1 MPVLVV
7 NAGSS
12 SLKLRLLDAAQQ
24 VQASDD
30 LPPVADDELSRA
42 LGRFLTTSGGVD
54 AVGHRVVHGASEFR
68 GPVRLD
74 DAVDDRLDRL
84 SDLAPL
90 HNPPSIAAIRA
101 VQRLDPSLPQVACFD
116 TAFHATLAEEA
127 AVYAVPWE
135 WTRRWGLRRYGFH
148 GLSHA
153 WASRRAAELLQRP
166 LTGLRLVTAHLGS
179 GASLA
184 AVAGGRSVDT
194 TMGFTPLD
202 GLVMATR
209 SGALDP
215 GLLLWLQRHGGLGAE
230 QIEQALEQESGLLG
244 VSGRSGDLRVVLAA
258 ADDGDDRARLAYG
271 IYLHRLRSLVA
282 GMVATMGG
290 LDGLVFT
297 GGAGEGSAR
306 LRRDVC
312 AGLGFLGVALDDG
325 ANDAPEPGDRLLSPG
340 SATVVAAV
348 IAAREDIEI
357 ARQVRE
363 VLGLDSSGGQ

>member
-1 MPVLVV
+1 VDVLVV

-12 SLKLRLLDAAQQ
+12 SLKLRLLDAAQR

-30 LPPVADDELSRA
+30 LPPVAGGDVGDV
-42 LGRFLTTSGGVD
+42 LGRFLAACPGVD
-54 AVGHRVVHGASEFR
+54 AVGHRVVHGGSEFR

-74 DAVDDRLDRL
+74 DAIDDRLDRL
-84 SDLAPL
+84 SDLDPL
-90 HNPPSIAAIRA
+90 HNPPALAAIRA
-101 VQRLDPSLPQVACFD
+101 VQHLDPSLPQVACFD
-116 TAFHATLAEEA
+116 TAFHATLPEEA

-153 WASRRAAELLQRP
+153 WASRRAAELMDRP
-166 LTGLRLVTAHLGS
+166 LAGLRLVTAHLGS

-184 AVAGGRSVDT
+184 AIAGGESVDT

-209 SGALDP
+209 SGSLDP
-215 GLLLWLQRHGGLGAE
+215 GLLLWLQRHGGLAADAME
-230 QIEQALEQESGLLG
+230 RALEHESGLFG
-244 VSGRSGDLRVVLAA
+244 VSGRSADLRVVLAA

-271 IYLHRLRSLVA
+271 IYLHRLRTLVA
-282 GMVATMGG
+282 AMAAAAGG

-306 LRRDVC
+306 LRREAC
-312 AGLGFLGVALDDG
+312 AGLEFLGVALDDG
-325 ANDAPEPGDRLLSPG
+325 PNEAPGPSDRLLSARG
-340 SATVVAAV
+340 ASVAVTVVAA
-348 IAAREDIEI
+348 REDVEI

-363 VLGLDSSGGQ
+363 VLGWRAP